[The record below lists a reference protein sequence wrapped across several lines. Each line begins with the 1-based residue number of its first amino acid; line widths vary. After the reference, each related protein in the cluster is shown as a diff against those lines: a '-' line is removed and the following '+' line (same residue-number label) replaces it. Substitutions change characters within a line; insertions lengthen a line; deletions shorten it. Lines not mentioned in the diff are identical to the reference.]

1 MIGVQTNAIKSLVS
15 SAGLHVILKD
25 SAYRIVHVL
34 QYIEGGY
41 TFEM

>member
-1 MIGVQTNAIKSLVS
+1 MIGVQTNAIKSLS
-15 SAGLHVILKD
+15 SAGLHVILKY